1 MHIFNNLSLILEFV
15 YAGEFLGILGDDDE
29 GLGVDAGGGVEGA
42 GKGGGGGEDDQAVE
56 DPHPHRVRER

>member
-15 YAGEFLGILGDDDE
+15 YAGELFCILCDDDE